1 MADRA
6 DERREEEPAEFEP
19 AAGTEAEHVVEA
31 VVEAVD
37 AEDPRDGH
45 RLEEDDPQQHQ
56 VAAAEHVE
64 QLEHV
69 HATLHRRPFHGRVI
83 IIDHCVAIDAYWLT
97 KSFLWLSLL
106 LSSLIHV

>member
-37 AEDPRDGH
+37 AVGPRHGDA
-45 RLEEDDPQQHQ
+45 LEEDDPQQHH
-56 VAAAEHVE
+56 VAARVRVE
-64 QLEHV
+64 QLEHE
-69 HATLHRRPFHGRVI
+69 HSALEAKT
-83 IIDHCVAIDAYWLT
+83 T
-97 KSFLWLSLL
+97 KKNKQKTNVQRNST
-106 LSSLIHV
+106 VY